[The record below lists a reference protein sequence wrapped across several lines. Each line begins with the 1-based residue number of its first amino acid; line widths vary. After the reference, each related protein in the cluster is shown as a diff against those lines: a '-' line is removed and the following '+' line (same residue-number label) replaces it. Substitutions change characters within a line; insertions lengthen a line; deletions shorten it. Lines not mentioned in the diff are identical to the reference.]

1 MPKPI
6 IASINGIAAG
16 SGFSI
21 ALSCDFRVM
30 ESSAILRQAYT
41 SNRLSIDG
49 SGTFFLPRLVGL
61 SRSMEIATFDPSISA
76 GQALSWGLVTEV
88 AGDGQSGERAGEML
102 QKIKTLSLTSF
113 AASKKLLNDSL
124 NNSFETHMEMEREF
138 VSRCAD
144 HPNGREGI
152 AAFLEKRKPV
162 YNQ

>member
-1 MPKPI
+1 
-6 IASINGIAAG
+6 
-16 SGFSI
+16 
-21 ALSCDFRVM
+21 
-30 ESSAILRQAYT
+30 
-41 SNRLSIDG
+41 
-49 SGTFFLPRLVGL
+49 
-61 SRSMEIATFDPSISA
+61 MEIATFDPSISA

-144 HPNGREGI
+144 HPNGREGM